1 MNDLLLFESLAFESK
16 SFCVADEGK
25 QIVVELDILS
35 LREEIAP
42 ESQLFTHSESGIRYS
57 VLDFYSRYKPHIIQW
72 IKARCQVKLTNS
84 QLKLELVDFKA
95 VLKIQLA

>member
-16 SFCVADEGK
+16 SFCIADEGK
-25 QIVVELDILS
+25 QIVVELDILR

-42 ESQLFTHSESGIRYS
+42 DSQLFTDSESGIRYS
-57 VLDFYSRYKPHIIQW
+57 VLDFYSRYKPQIVKW

-84 QLKLELVDFKA
+84 QMKLELVDFKA